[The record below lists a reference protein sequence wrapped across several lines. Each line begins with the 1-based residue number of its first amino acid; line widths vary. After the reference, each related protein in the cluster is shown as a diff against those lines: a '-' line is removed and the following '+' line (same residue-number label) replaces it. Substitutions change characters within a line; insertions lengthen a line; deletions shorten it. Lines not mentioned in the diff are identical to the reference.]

1 MDSKR
6 NGMAALPEWINE
18 NYEKRVEEEQIEK
31 LAARLEWQM
40 EIEKDVR
47 LAKLI
52 TFLIIM
58 AVIALITAN
67 EILTD
72 KFLFQ

>member
-1 MDSKR
+1 MGSKR
-6 NGMAALPEWINE
+6 NGMAALPEWINK
-18 NYEKRVEEEQIEK
+18 NYEKRGEEEQK

-72 KFLFQ
+72 KFIFQ